1 MANTFHY
8 PCIYHHHISH
18 SFTHV
23 PHLFLHYSHRWI
35 YCILCVTIKFHRKHH
50 QMQNL
55 LLGDLWVDYCHYIGN
70 SRRVIKSVAP
80 ISDPLLTI
88 CYPVGDFHRG
98 DPYWI
103 CQLHLPPRAWSP
115 WAVCINETS
124 FTAMLSTAFWGPYWG
139 SITLL
144 WTAGRNGAWFMP
156 TASKGNFVFIS
167 HPSFYEWTDFN
178 LLQITINRIIRP
190 ADIAACNILVPR
202 CDVKFQWFIYVW
214 RTCR

>member
-8 PCIYHHHISH
+8 PCIYYHHTSH

-70 SRRVIKSVAP
+70 SRRVIKRIAP

-103 CQLHLPPRAWSP
+103 CQLHLPPRGMVSVSGVYKWNVVYSNVIHSFLGAILGFYHTALNSRTEWGMIHANCKQ
-115 WAVCINETS
+115 WEFCFYITS
-124 FTAMLSTAFWGPYWG
+124 VLLRVNGFQF
-139 SITLL
+139 IT
-144 WTAGRNGAWFMP
+144 NYY
-156 TASKGNFVFIS
+156 K
-167 HPSFYEWTDFN
+167 
-178 LLQITINRIIRP
+178 
-190 ADIAACNILVPR
+190 
-202 CDVKFQWFIYVW
+202 
-214 RTCR
+214 